1 MRVLSL
7 LVVALLLSPLFAGFA
22 AAEAGTVTITLG
34 RRVDVLTLSLR
45 AGEGIDFAWSSAQ
58 GPVRFR
64 VERSSDGADIF
75 TQSGQIGQGTV
86 PIPSDD
92 RYVFSFQNE
101 NLFSVTLTWSITRR
115 PDIVPWLIV
124 GFAVVLVILGVLAIL
139 SERRRRMGW
148 ANLPPQSPM
157 PPSR

>member
-1 MRVLSL
+1 MRALSL
-7 LVVALLLSPLFAGFA
+7 LVVALLLSPALAGFA
-22 AAEAGTVTITLG
+22 AAEAATVTIPLG

-64 VERSSDGADIF
+64 VERSSDGVDIF

-86 PIPSDD
+86 PIPIDGVH
-92 RYVFSFQNE
+92 VFSFQNE
-101 NLFSVTLTWSITRR
+101 NLFSVTLTWSINRR

-124 GFAVVLVILGVLAIL
+124 GFAVVLIGVAVLAIL

-148 ANLPPQSPM
+148 AHLPPQPPM